1 MTQEERF
8 RDYMD
13 AFNRNDWAR
22 LLPYY
27 APDIKLVI
35 GNGTEMI
42 GRDAIVNFYSKVKT
56 ETHREIMI
64 RNCFVD
70 GNVLAAELESEF
82 VALMDAPDFAVRPML
97 KGDRYYIN
105 SCVLYEFEGNQYTR
119 IRSAVF
125 KREYRPLKPV

>member
-22 LLPYY
+22 LLPHY

-35 GNGTEMI
+35 GNGTEMV

-56 ETHREIMI
+56 ETHR
-64 RNCFVD
+64 
-70 GNVLAAELESEF
+70 
-82 VALMDAPDFAVRPML
+82 
-97 KGDRYYIN
+97 
-105 SCVLYEFEGNQYTR
+105 
-119 IRSAVF
+119 
-125 KREYRPLKPV
+125 